1 MARSIRRHPITGLTK
16 APSDRPG
23 PGKRLA
29 SRRLRTAV
37 RRNLRTCDGELLPH
51 AREFGSPWTFPKDGK
66 SWCGDRPR
74 SVLRRLLRK

>member
-1 MARSIRRHPITGLTK
+1 MARSVRRHPITGHTN
-16 APSDRPG
+16 APSDK
-23 PGKRLA
+23 PGKRFA

-66 SWCGDRPR
+66 TWCGDQPR